1 MASICPHVV
10 QRLDAAAT
18 RAVPTLLGWSL
29 TVRVD
34 GANVTLTS
42 VDPSMRGAVVRASYR
57 IPLTAFTA
65 GCDGGM
71 VFYASAPYA
80 FSRLNQEFLPAIC
93 TGRRQAGIDQDLN
106 PDLMCGLSGVRQ
118 MSTIDRAIS
127 FLLTGGETPDRANLH
142 LQALAGSTQTTV
154 HQAAQALLGG
164 FTATALAE
172 V

>member
-1 MASICPHVV
+1 MYINPSLMSEFDRMTAPARLGGVDLPDTA

-18 RAVPTLLGWSL
+18 RAVPSLLGWRL

-42 VDPSMRGAVVRASYR
+42 VEPSMRNAVVRASFR
-57 IPLTAFTA
+57 IPLTAMLT
-65 GCDGGM
+65 DGRDGRM

-80 FSRLNQEFLPAIC
+80 FSRLNTEFLPALC
-93 TGRRQAGIDQDLN
+93 TGRRQVGIDQDLD

-118 MSTIDRAIS
+118 MARLNRSS
-127 FLLTGGETPDRANLH
+127 
-142 LQALAGSTQTTV
+142 QTTV

-164 FTATALAE
+164 FTSTALADA
-172 V
+172 